1 MDDRPI
7 KDYSATRFTPDD
19 RSQLTDRVTV
29 EQPVDISINGTD
41 IVTILCTPTDL
52 DAMAVG
58 YLAGERYI
66 VDIDDV
72 QRIDV
77 ADDGSAVAVTTVSMG
92 NGSRV
97 RSPSL
102 GSRVRSPCPGSRVRS
117 PCPGSRVRSPSR
129 ASGGGRVSRNMF
141 DVVSAGRIGEGTVV
155 SANDIRV
162 WMKEFTTRSALFRET
177 GGVHSAAIHLADRVV
192 AFSEDIGRH
201 TAVDKTF
208 GRAMLDRVHL
218 DRAVLLTSGRISA
231 EMVITCALR
240 EVSVVVSRSAVTNLA
255 IDLAERMG
263 MTLVGFARGRRMTV
277 YTHARRITR

>member
-19 RSQLTDRVTV
+19 RAQLTDRVVV
-29 EQPVDISINGTD
+29 EQPIDISLDGTD

-77 ADDGSAVAVTTVSMG
+77 ADDGSAVAVTTVSKSS
-92 NGSRV
+92 GSRV
-97 RSPSL
+97 RLPSHGLRVRSLSPGGG
-102 GSRVRSPCPGSRVRS
+102 GSRVSSH
-117 PCPGSRVRSPSR
+117 
-129 ASGGGRVSRNMF
+129 MF
-141 DVVSAGRIGEGTVV
+141 DAVPAGRIGEGTVV
-155 SANDIRV
+155 GATDIRV
-162 WMKEFTTRSALFRET
+162 WMKKFTARSALFRET

-201 TAVDKTF
+201 TAVDKVF
-208 GRAMLDRVHL
+208 GRAMLESVHL
-218 DRAVLLTSGRISA
+218 DRTVLLTSGRISA
-231 EMVITCALR
+231 EMVVKCALR
-240 EVSVVVSRSAVTNLA
+240 EVSIVVSRGAVTNLA
-255 IDLAERMG
+255 IDLAGRMG
-263 MTLVGFARGRRMTV
+263 VTVVGFARGPRMTA
-277 YTHARRITR
+277 YTHARRITDQDIE